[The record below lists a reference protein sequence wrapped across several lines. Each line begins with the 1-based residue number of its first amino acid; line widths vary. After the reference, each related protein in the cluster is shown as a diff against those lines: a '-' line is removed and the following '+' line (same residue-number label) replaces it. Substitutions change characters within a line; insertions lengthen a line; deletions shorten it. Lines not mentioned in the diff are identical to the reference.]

1 VRALLDAYPEG
12 AAQGNNRG
20 EIALHHA
27 CGKKVPD
34 FQRVSEHIFQEDVSE
49 DDTEYGRYIPSTY
62 TLERVCR
69 GYGLTAAYSY
79 VTSTLSEML
88 EAPDLSEAQKVILRL
103 HLQQM
108 INMQNQLAVQA
119 TAAEVIP
126 DDQAE
131 GEEEAYEDQVEEE
144 VQRMAVEVVRTLL
157 DAYPEGPTKQDKNG
171 WLPLHTACFH
181 SAPPEVVRALLDA
194 HPEGAREQNCGL
206 GLSPLHLACDP
217 CEDSVH
223 PEVVR
228 ALLDVYPKGAT
239 KEDRTGWIP
248 LHLACK
254 SRVPPEVVR
263 ALLDAYPEGATK
275 QDSVEIGL
283 NKEQNFPLHTALV
296 HSAPLEVVRALLD
309 AYPEGAAQGN
319 NRGEIALHH
328 ACGKKVPDFQRVS
341 EHIFQEDVSEDDTE
355 YGRYIPSTY
364 TLERVCRGY
373 GLTAAYSYV
382 TSTLSE
388 MLEAPDLSEAQ
399 KVILRLHL
407 QQMINM
413 QNQLAV
419 QATAAE
425 VIPDD
430 QAEGEEEAYEDQV
443 EEEVQRM
450 AVEVV
455 RTLLDAYPEGPTKQD
470 KNGWLPLHT
479 ACFHSAPPEVVRA
492 LLDAHP
498 EGAREQNCGLGLSPL
513 HLACDPCEDSVHPE
527 VVRALLDVYPKGATK
542 EDRTG
547 WIPLHL
553 ACKSRVPPEVV
564 RALLD
569 AYPEGATQEDSS
581 GSLPLYIA
589 CKNEAPLKVVRA
601 LLDAYPEGAAK

>member
-1 VRALLDAYPEG
+1 MLDSMKTISCLIKES
-12 AAQGNNRG
+12 
-20 EIALHHA
+20 
-27 CGKKVPD
+27 KW
-34 FQRVSEHIFQEDVSE
+34 
-49 DDTEYGRYIPSTY
+49 
-62 TLERVCR
+62 
-69 GYGLTAAYSY
+69 
-79 VTSTLSEML
+79 
-88 EAPDLSEAQKVILRL
+88 
-103 HLQQM
+103 
-108 INMQNQLAVQA
+108 
-119 TAAEVIP
+119 AEV
-126 DDQAE
+126 Q
-131 GEEEAYEDQVEEE
+131 
-144 VQRMAVEVVRTLL
+144 QRLL
-157 DAYPEGPTKQDKNG
+157 ENPSD
-171 WLPLHTACFH
+171 
-181 SAPPEVVRALLDA
+181 
-194 HPEGAREQNCGL
+194 AREKNNEGYL
-206 GLSPLHLACDP
+206 LLA
-217 CEDSVH
+217 
-223 PEVVR
+223 
-228 ALLDVYPKGAT
+228 
-239 KEDRTGWIP
+239 W
-248 LHLACK
+248 ACK
-254 SRVPPEVVR
+254 
-263 ALLDAYPEGATK
+263 Y
-275 QDSVEIGL
+275 
-283 NKEQNFPLHTALV
+283 
-296 HSAPLEVVRALLD
+296 SAPLEVVRALLD

-569 AYPEGATQEDSS
+569 AYPEGATKQTGLNQTSRDLASKFGCSTVEDLLKQAEEGKYVPSATISTIS
-581 GSLPLYIA
+581 GDTRS
-589 CKNEAPLKVVRA
+589 CDK
-601 LLDAYPEGAAK
+601 